1 MKLPSQTGESRIQSR
16 SLMSAGTGYSINSA
30 STGYI
35 INSAS
40 TGYSINAAF
49 LQVPDQR
56 CVTGRALPD
65 LEEELLGVG
74 VKLFARV
81 LAREA
86 SPSDPWESELP
97 VRLVFPVLTPVWTRL
112 RLTASIPGFWAAEE
126 SELAARLILPLCAGI
141 LFRSD
146 SLEPVLVK
154 NEWLKVPPLY
164 PESRLEVLQGRAK
177 TVSKRET
184 LGL

>member
-1 MKLPSQTGESRIQSR
+1 M
-16 SLMSAGTGYSINSA
+16 
-30 STGYI
+30 
-35 INSAS
+35 
-40 TGYSINAAF
+40 
-49 LQVPDQR
+49 PDQR

-65 LEEELLGVG
+65 LDEELPGVG

-86 SPSDPWESELP
+86 SPSDPCESELP
-97 VRLVFPVLTPVWTRL
+97 VRLILPVLTRL
-112 RLTASIPGFWAAEE
+112 RLTASMSGLWAAEE